1 MDKAFITVTPDT
13 GQNNGTLS
21 VNADKNENYVSRHAT
36 FKVEGGGITKTFEVI
51 QEGLPAPTPI
61 IRVGFDF
68 TQSYYNTTIN
78 ESSGFIDWT
87 TNCLLSAVTTN
98 ETGEISVGNLKN
110 FSDFID
116 IDNSLRINGI
126 SINTD
131 KTGIA
136 NIHNW
141 TFNRAQ
147 SSYDIKND
155 TLVLTQDVYY
165 EIVEYIRTM
174 LQTASGVFTIRVM
187 NMNTRKTLELTIF
200 IDYQV

>member
-1 MDKAFITVTPDT
+1 MKKSFVTVTPDS
-13 GQNNGTLS
+13 GSNNGTLNVTANS
-21 VNADKNENYVSRHAT
+21 NQDQDRSETIVVA
-36 FKVEGGGITKTFEVI
+36 GGGVTKTFEVI
-51 QEGLPAPTPI
+51 QERLQIPTPI

-78 ESSGFIDWT
+78 ESSSFIDWT

-98 ETGEISVGNLKN
+98 ETGEISVGNLKS
-110 FSDFID
+110 FSDYID
-116 IDNSLRINGI
+116 IDNSLRIDSI

-131 KTGIA
+131 KTGNA

-141 TFNRAQ
+141 TFNMAQ
-147 SSYDIKND
+147 SSYDIEND
-155 TLVLTQDVYY
+155 TLVLTQDAYY
-165 EIVEYIRTM
+165 KIVEYIRTM

-187 NMNTRKTLELTIF
+187 NMNTKKLLELTIF

>member
-1 MDKAFITVTPDT
+1 MKKSFVTVTPDS
-13 GQNNGTLS
+13 GSNNGTLN
-21 VNADKNENYVSRHAT
+21 VTADFNQDQDRSETIVVAG
-36 FKVEGGGITKTFEVI
+36 EGVTKTFEVI
-51 QEGLPAPTPI
+51 QERLLPTPI

-78 ESSGFIDWT
+78 ESSNFIDWI
-87 TNCLLSAVTTN
+87 TNCLLPAVTTN
-98 ETGEISVGNLKN
+98 ETGEISVGNLKS
-110 FSDFID
+110 FSDYID
-116 IDNSLRINGI
+116 IDNSLRIDSI

-131 KTGIA
+131 KTGTA

-141 TFNRAQ
+141 TFNMAQ

-155 TLVLTQDVYY
+155 TLVLTQDAYY

-187 NMNTRKTLELTIF
+187 NMNIKKLLELTIF
-200 IDYQV
+200 IDYQA

>member
-1 MDKAFITVTPDT
+1 MTVTPDS
-13 GQNNGTLS
+13 GSNNGTLN
-21 VNADKNENYVSRHAT
+21 VTADFNQDQDRSETIVVAG
-36 FKVEGGGITKTFEVI
+36 EGVTKTFEVI
-51 QEGLPAPTPI
+51 QERLQIPTPI

-98 ETGEISVGNLKN
+98 ETGEISVGNLKS
-110 FSDFID
+110 FSDYID
-116 IDNSLRINGI
+116 IDNSLRIDSI
-126 SINTD
+126 SINAD

-141 TFNRAQ
+141 TFNMAQ

-155 TLVLTQDVYY
+155 TLVLTQDAYY
-165 EIVEYIRTM
+165 EIVEYIRIM
-174 LQTASGVFTIRVM
+174 L
-187 NMNTRKTLELTIF
+187 
-200 IDYQV
+200 

>member
-1 MDKAFITVTPDT
+1 MKKSFITVSPDS
-13 GQNNGTLS
+13 GQNDDVLNIVCDKTTLS
-21 VNADKNENYVSRHAT
+21 TNRKEVLNVT
-36 FKVEGGGITKTFEVI
+36 GGGISKTLEVI
-51 QEGLPAPTPI
+51 QKELQVPTPI

-78 ESSGFIDWT
+78 ESSSFIDWT

-110 FSDFID
+110 FSDYID
-116 IDNSLRINGI
+116 IDNSLRIDSI

-141 TFNRAQ
+141 TFNATQ

-155 TLVLTQDVYY
+155 TLVLTQNVYY

-174 LQTASGVFTIRVM
+174 LQTASGVFIIRIM
-187 NMNTRKTLELTIF
+187 SNQKLLELTIF
-200 IDYQV
+200 IGYQA

>member
-1 MDKAFITVTPDT
+1 MKKSFVTVTPDS
-13 GQNNGTLS
+13 GSNNGTL
-21 VNADKNENYVSRHAT
+21 NATADFNQDQDRSETIVVA
-36 FKVEGGGITKTFEVI
+36 GGGITKTFEVI

-116 IDNSLRINGI
+116 IDNSLRIDSI

-155 TLVLTQDVYY
+155 TLVLTQDAYY

-187 NMNTRKTLELTIF
+187 NMNTQKTLELTIF

>member
-1 MDKAFITVTPDT
+1 M
-13 GQNNGTLS
+13 S
-21 VNADKNENYVSRHAT
+21 
-36 FKVEGGGITKTFEVI
+36 
-51 QEGLPAPTPI
+51 
-61 IRVGFDF
+61 FDF

-78 ESSGFIDWT
+78 ESNSFIDWT
-87 TNCLLSAVTTN
+87 THCLLSAVTKN

-116 IDNSLRINGI
+116 IDNSLRIDSI
-126 SINTD
+126 SINTN

-141 TFNRAQ
+141 TFNMAQ

-155 TLVLTQDVYY
+155 TLVLTQGTYY

-174 LQTASGVFTIRVM
+174 LQTTSGVFTIRVM
-187 NMNTRKTLELTIF
+187 NMNTQKLLELTIF
-200 IDYQV
+200 IDYQA

>member
-1 MDKAFITVTPDT
+1 M
-13 GQNNGTLS
+13 
-21 VNADKNENYVSRHAT
+21 Y
-36 FKVEGGGITKTFEVI
+36 
-51 QEGLPAPTPI
+51 
-61 IRVGFDF
+61 
-68 TQSYYNTTIN
+68 
-78 ESSGFIDWT
+78 
-87 TNCLLSAVTTN
+87 AVTIIV
-98 ETGEISVGNLKN
+98 TGDISVGNLKN

-116 IDNSLRINGI
+116 IDNSLRIDSI

-141 TFNRAQ
+141 TFNIAQ

-174 LQTASGVFTIRVM
+174 VQTASGLFTIRVM
-187 NMNTRKTLELTIF
+187 NINTKKLLELTIF
-200 IDYQV
+200 IDYQA

>member
-1 MDKAFITVTPDT
+1 MKKSFVTVTPDS
-13 GQNNGTLS
+13 GSNNGTLN
-21 VNADKNENYVSRHAT
+21 VTADFNQDQNRSETIVVA
-36 FKVEGGGITKTFEVI
+36 GGGVTKTFEVI
-51 QEGLPAPTPI
+51 QERPLPTPI

-78 ESSGFIDWT
+78 KSSSFITWT
-87 TNCLLSAVTTN
+87 TNCLLPAVTTN
-98 ETGEISVGNLKN
+98 ETGEISVGNLKS
-110 FSDFID
+110 FSDYIN
-116 IDNSLRINGI
+116 IDNSLRIDSI

-131 KTGIA
+131 KTGTA

-141 TFNRAQ
+141 TFNMAQ

-155 TLVLTQDVYY
+155 TLVLTQDAYY

-187 NMNTRKTLELTIF
+187 NMNIKKLLELTIF
-200 IDYQV
+200 IDYQA

>member
-1 MDKAFITVTPDT
+1 M
-13 GQNNGTLS
+13 
-21 VNADKNENYVSRHAT
+21 
-36 FKVEGGGITKTFEVI
+36 
-51 QEGLPAPTPI
+51 
-61 IRVGFDF
+61 GFDF

-98 ETGEISVGNLKN
+98 ETGEISVGNLKS
-110 FSDFID
+110 FSDYID
-116 IDNSLRINGI
+116 IDNSLRIDSI
-126 SINTD
+126 SINTN

-141 TFNRAQ
+141 TFNMVQ

-155 TLVLTQDVYY
+155 TLVLTQGAYY

-174 LQTASGVFTIRVM
+174 LQTTSGVFTIRVM
-187 NMNTRKTLELTIF
+187 NMNTQKLLELTIF
-200 IDYQV
+200 IDYQA

>member
-1 MDKAFITVTPDT
+1 MKKSFVTVTPDS
-13 GQNNGTLS
+13 GSNNGTLN
-21 VNADKNENYVSRHAT
+21 VTADFNQDQDRSETIVVA
-36 FKVEGGGITKTFEVI
+36 GGGVTKTFEVI
-51 QEGLPAPTPI
+51 QERQIPTPI

-78 ESSGFIDWT
+78 ESSSFIDWT

-98 ETGEISVGNLKN
+98 ETGEISVGNLKG
-110 FSDFID
+110 FSDYID
-116 IDNSLRINGI
+116 IDNSLRIDSI

-131 KTGIA
+131 KTGSA

-141 TFNRAQ
+141 TFNMSQ
-147 SSYDIKND
+147 SSYDIEND

-187 NMNTRKTLELTIF
+187 NMYTQKLLELTIF
-200 IDYQV
+200 IDYQA

>member
-1 MDKAFITVTPDT
+1 MKKSFVTVTPDS
-13 GQNNGTLS
+13 GSNNGTLN
-21 VNADKNENYVSRHAT
+21 VTADFNQDQDRSETIVVA
-36 FKVEGGGITKTFEVI
+36 GGGVTKTFEVI
-51 QEGLPAPTPI
+51 QERLQIPTPI

-78 ESSGFIDWT
+78 ELSSFIDWT
-87 TNCLLSAVTTN
+87 TNCLLYAVTN
-98 ETGEISVGNLKN
+98 ETGEISVGNLKS
-110 FSDFID
+110 FSDYID
-116 IDNSLRINGI
+116 IDNSLRIDSI

-131 KTGIA
+131 KTGSA

-141 TFNRAQ
+141 TFNMDQ

-155 TLVLTQDVYY
+155 TLVLTQDAYY

-187 NMNTRKTLELTIF
+187 NMNTLKLLELTIF
-200 IDYQV
+200 IDYQA

>member
-1 MDKAFITVTPDT
+1 MKKSFITVSPDS
-13 GQNNGTLS
+13 GSNNGTLN
-21 VNADKNENYVSRHAT
+21 VTADFNQDQDRSETIVVA
-36 FKVEGGGITKTFEVI
+36 GGGVTKTFEVI
-51 QEGLPAPTPI
+51 QERLQVPIPI

-98 ETGEISVGNLKN
+98 ETGEISVGNLKS
-110 FSDFID
+110 FSDYID
-116 IDNSLRINGI
+116 IDNSLRIDSI

-131 KTGIA
+131 KTGTA

-141 TFNRAQ
+141 TFNMAQ

-155 TLVLTQDVYY
+155 TLVLTQDAYY

-187 NMNTRKTLELTIF
+187 NMNIKKLLELTIF
-200 IDYQV
+200 IDHQA

>member
-1 MDKAFITVTPDT
+1 M
-13 GQNNGTLS
+13 
-21 VNADKNENYVSRHAT
+21 
-36 FKVEGGGITKTFEVI
+36 
-51 QEGLPAPTPI
+51 
-61 IRVGFDF
+61 GFDF

-98 ETGEISVGNLKN
+98 ETGEISVGNLKS
-110 FSDFID
+110 FSDYID
-116 IDNSLRINGI
+116 IDNSLRIDSI
-126 SINTD
+126 SINID

-141 TFNRAQ
+141 TFNMAQ

-155 TLVLTQDVYY
+155 TLVLTQGAYY

-187 NMNTRKTLELTIF
+187 NMNTQKLLKLTIF
-200 IDYQV
+200 IDYQA

>member
-1 MDKAFITVTPDT
+1 MKKSFVTVTPDS
-13 GQNNGTLS
+13 GSNNGTLNVTVDFNQDQDRS
-21 VNADKNENYVSRHAT
+21 ETIVVT
-36 FKVEGGGITKTFEVI
+36 GGEVTKTFEVI
-51 QEGLPAPTPI
+51 QERLQIPTPI

-78 ESSGFIDWT
+78 ESNNFIDWT
-87 TNCLLSAVTTN
+87 TNCLLPAVTN

-110 FSDFID
+110 FSDYID
-116 IDNSLRINGI
+116 IDNSLRIDSI

-131 KTGIA
+131 KTGID

-141 TFNRAQ
+141 TFNMAQ
-147 SSYDIKND
+147 SSYDIEND
-155 TLVLTQDVYY
+155 TLVLTQDAYY

-187 NMNTRKTLELTIF
+187 NMNTQKLLELTIF
-200 IDYQV
+200 IDYQA

>member
-1 MDKAFITVTPDT
+1 MKKSFITVSPDS
-13 GQNNGTLS
+13 GSNNGTLN
-21 VNADKNENYVSRHAT
+21 VTADSNQDQDRSETIVVAG
-36 FKVEGGGITKTFEVI
+36 EGVTKTFEVI
-51 QEGLPAPTPI
+51 QERLQIPTPI

-78 ESSGFIDWT
+78 ESSSFIDWT

-98 ETGEISVGNLKN
+98 ETGEISVGNLKS
-110 FSDFID
+110 FSDYID
-116 IDNSLRINGI
+116 IDNSLRIDSI

-131 KTGIA
+131 KTGNA

-141 TFNRAQ
+141 TFNMAQ
-147 SSYDIKND
+147 SSYDIEND
-155 TLVLTQDVYY
+155 TLVLTQDAYY

-187 NMNTRKTLELTIF
+187 NMNTKKLLELTIF

>member
-1 MDKAFITVTPDT
+1 MKKSFVTVTPDS
-13 GQNNGTLS
+13 GSNNGTLN
-21 VNADKNENYVSRHAT
+21 VTADFNQDQDRSETIIVAGRG
-36 FKVEGGGITKTFEVI
+36 VTKTFEVI
-51 QEGLPAPTPI
+51 QERLLSTPI
-61 IRVGFDF
+61 IKVGFDF

-78 ESSGFIDWT
+78 ESSSFIDWT
-87 TNCLLSAVTTN
+87 TNCLLPAVTTD
-98 ETGEISVGNLKN
+98 ETGEISVGNLKS
-110 FSDFID
+110 FSDYID
-116 IDNSLRINGI
+116 IDNSLRIDSI

-131 KTGIA
+131 KTGTA

-141 TFNRAQ
+141 TFNMAQ

-187 NMNTRKTLELTIF
+187 NMNIKKLLELTIF
-200 IDYQV
+200 IDYQA

>member
-1 MDKAFITVTPDT
+1 MKKSFVTVTPDS
-13 GQNNGTLS
+13 GSNNGTLNVTVDFNQDQDRS
-21 VNADKNENYVSRHAT
+21 ETIFIV
-36 FKVEGGGITKTFEVI
+36 GGGVTKTFEVI
-51 QEGLPAPTPI
+51 QERLQVPI
-61 IRVGFDF
+61 PIVRVGFDF

-87 TNCLLSAVTTN
+87 TNCLLAAVTTN
-98 ETGEISVGNLKN
+98 ETGEISVGNLKS
-110 FSDFID
+110 FSDYID
-116 IDNSLRINGI
+116 IDNSLRIDSI

-141 TFNRAQ
+141 TFNMAQ

-155 TLVLTQDVYY
+155 TLVLTQDAYS

-187 NMNTRKTLELTIF
+187 NMNTQKLLELTIF
-200 IDYQV
+200 IDYQA

>member
-1 MDKAFITVTPDT
+1 MNKAFITVTPDT
-13 GQNNGTLS
+13 GKNNETLS
-21 VNADKNENYVSRHAT
+21 VNANKNENYASRYAT

-51 QEGLPAPTPI
+51 QEGLSVPTPI

-78 ESSGFIDWT
+78 ESSVFIDWR

-98 ETGEISVGNLKN
+98 ETGEISVGNLKS

-116 IDNSLRINGI
+116 IDNSLRIDSI

-131 KTGIA
+131 KTGID

-155 TLVLTQDVYY
+155 TLVLTQGVYY

-174 LQTASGVFTIRVM
+174 LQTVSGVFTIRVM
-187 NMNTRKTLELTIF
+187 NMNTRENLELTIF

>member
-1 MDKAFITVTPDT
+1 MTVTPDS
-13 GQNNGTLS
+13 GSNNGTLN
-21 VNADKNENYVSRHAT
+21 VTADFNQDQDRSETIVVAG
-36 FKVEGGGITKTFEVI
+36 EGVTKTFEVI
-51 QEGLPAPTPI
+51 QERLLPTPTPI

-87 TNCLLSAVTTN
+87 TNCLLPAVTTN
-98 ETGEISVGNLKN
+98 ETGEISVGNLKS
-110 FSDFID
+110 FSDYID
-116 IDNSLRINGI
+116 IDNSLRIDSI

-131 KTGIA
+131 KTGTT
-136 NIHNW
+136 NVHNW
-141 TFNRAQ
+141 TFNMAQ

-155 TLVLTQDVYY
+155 TLVLTQDAYY

-187 NMNTRKTLELTIF
+187 NMNIKKLLELTIF
-200 IDYQV
+200 IDYQA